1 MKANKAP
8 VRISYASADAKWD
21 NWNPQKKICD
31 IILHPLQKIINRQK
45 FSSTEILGHFLKAED
60 VSPLNNS
67 RPS

>member
-1 MKANKAP
+1 MKPEAP

-21 NWNPQKKICD
+21 NWNPRKKD
-31 IILHPLQKIINRQK
+31 LWSLHPLQKIINRQK

-60 VSPLNNS
+60 VSPLDNS

>member
-1 MKANKAP
+1 MQNGIIEIHK
-8 VRISYASADAKWD
+8 
-21 NWNPQKKICD
+21 KKICD

>member
-1 MKANKAP
+1 MHPRMQNG
-8 VRISYASADAKWD
+8 IIEIHE
-21 NWNPQKKICD
+21 KKICD